1 MVRKKRLIPK
11 SRKRKVRRGVGLKA
25 RGLELGILFLALVFI
40 VFIYSFVHRLW
51 LTPASEKPMPV
62 ERKVVRVEVLNGC
75 GIAGLAKKITDFL
88 RIKGFDVVNVG
99 NAESFEFPETI
110 VVDRVGDMASAWS
123 VARAIGVNNVIQQRD
138 TDLLLEVTII
148 LGKDYGDLEPLRE
161 ILGGD

>member
-1 MVRKKRLIPK
+1 
-11 SRKRKVRRGVGLKA
+11 
-25 RGLELGILFLALVFI
+25 
-40 VFIYSFVHRLW
+40 
-51 LTPASEKPMPV
+51 MPV

-75 GIAGLAKKITDFL
+75 GKAGLAKKVTDFL

-110 VVDRVGDMASAWS
+110 VVDRVGDMTSAWK
-123 VARAIGVNNVIQQRD
+123 VARAIGVKNVIQQKD
-138 TDLLLEVTII
+138 VDLFLEVTLI